1 MKKITLQTQKV
12 FNGKY
17 AFTLEVNFDSVEQ
30 EEDIIYYVKTDKYAV
45 YNFNNSWY
53 ILDKTTHIKYLE
65 SQLLNKIQLK
75 ELTNLIKQINKELNY
90 NRVKGQEYYYI
101 DSDLTIKK
109 STEMFYSIDNN
120 SYKLGNYFIDK
131 KKAEEIALK
140 LKEFWKGVKEEEKEN
155 NYIFRLS
162 SNIKQINNISYNIQ
176 GKLLD
181 KILKICRIADKR
193 LIEFIIYKGCIN
205 QEKGVEIKF
214 SQKIEL
220 KGIKDIEY
228 VDIGENYVY
237 AWVSTL
243 SKYQLLNI

>member
-140 LKEFWKGVKEEEKEN
+140 LKEFWTNIKDEN
-155 NYIFRLS
+155 DTYIFRLS
-162 SNIKQINNISYNIQ
+162 SNIKQINNIPYNIR

-181 KILKICRIADKR
+181 KILRTDALIVHYATNSFSKHFRYRDLLHLFAIAMIRNTIC
-193 LIEFIIYKGCIN
+193 EEHFFNG
-205 QEKGVEIKF
+205 
-214 SQKIEL
+214 
-220 KGIKDIEY
+220 
-228 VDIGENYVY
+228 
-237 AWVSTL
+237 
-243 SKYQLLNI
+243 

>member
-1 MKKITLQTQKV
+1 MEKITLQTQKV
-12 FNGKY
+12 FNEKY
-17 AFTLEVNFDSVEQ
+17 AFTLEVNFDGVEQ
-30 EEDIIYYVKTDKYAV
+30 DEDIIYYVKTDKYAV
-45 YNFNNSWY
+45 YNFNNSWH
-53 ILDKTTHIKYLE
+53 ILDKTTHIRYLE
-65 SQLLNKIQLK
+65 SQLLNKTQLK
-75 ELTNLIKQINKELNY
+75 ELRELIRQVNKELNS

-101 DSDLTIKK
+101 DYDLTIGK
-109 STEMFYSIDNN
+109 SVDILKNIDNILYN
-120 SYKLGNYFIDK
+120 LGNYFTDE
-131 KKAEEIALK
+131 KKAKETALK
-140 LKEFWKGVKEEEKEN
+140 LKEFWKGVKEEGKEN

>member
-120 SYKLGNYFIDK
+120 FYKLGNYFIDK

-140 LKEFWKGVKEEEKEN
+140 LKEFWTNIKDEN
-155 NYIFRLS
+155 DTYIFRLS
-162 SNIKQINNISYNIQ
+162 SNIKQINNIPYNIR

-181 KILKICRIADKR
+181 KILKICKIVDKR
-193 LIEFIIYKGCIN
+193 LIEFTIYKGCIN

-228 VDIGENYVY
+228 IDIGENYVY